1 MKRLK
6 GGEKMSTE
14 RLKQKALH
22 RISTIVDHVFEDTDV
37 YREEINKAEFMQH
50 MSKRIENSLSPEK
63 AISISEE
70 RLTRIVRQHMAIG
83 LMGTLLDGL
92 TPEQLR
98 LFNEAV
104 EGR

>member
-1 MKRLK
+1 M
-6 GGEKMSTE
+6 GGETMSTQS
-14 RLKQKALH
+14 LKDQALE
-22 RISTIVDHVFEDTDV
+22 RISKIVDQIFEDSDV
-37 YREEINKAEFMQH
+37 FREEINKDEFMQH
-50 MSKRIENSLSPEK
+50 MSKRLDNSLSPEK
-63 AISISEE
+63 ANSISEE
-70 RLTRIVRQHMAIG
+70 RLTRIVGQHMAIG